1 MFDFLS
7 AGSVIANLELSFSKL
22 SYDVMLQLEEAV
34 NINKSLDNMKIEWAR
49 TSFVNGTSY

>member
-34 NINKSLDNMKIEWAR
+34 NINKSLDNMKIEWAQ